1 MNKNYY
7 LKTTVSI
14 WGEGDREVI
23 FLKYLYSIY
32 HVAERKVEIR
42 NAHGGDP
49 LKQVEQMVKYYKSRD
64 YDEKYAL
71 FDLDRGEGSVGK
83 ARGLAD
89 KEGIACIES
98 NRCFEMEVIR
108 LICDDSKLLK
118 RAAKSTAEAKKV
130 FAEMCHLKHEDDAVE
145 WGRWIGKKRLGELL
159 GASEWLGETIKVIRG
174 EKT

>member
-1 MNKNYY
+1 MNKNHY
-7 LKTTVSI
+7 LRTTVSI
-14 WGEGDREVI
+14 WGEGDREVS

-49 LKQVEQMVKYYKSRD
+49 LAQIEQMVKYYKLRD

-71 FDLDRGEGSVGK
+71 FDLDRGEESVGK
-83 ARGLAD
+83 ARKLAD

-98 NRCFEMEVIR
+98 NRCFEMEMVR
-108 LICDDSKLLK
+108 LMSNDGRLLK

-130 FAEMCHLKHEDDAVE
+130 FAEMCHLKHEDDGVE
-145 WGRWIGKKRLGELL
+145 WGRWVGKEKPGELL
-159 GASEWLGETIKVIRG
+159 GASEWLTLIIKVIA
-174 EKT
+174 E